1 MKITEQTTP
10 EQYEAWLASSPTLS
24 QIREAV
30 NVIFKNINHTLL
42 QIQNICVHMA
52 KKLKK
57 KRSCLRPMGTKPAI
71 YPLSYDKNAIGS
83 QNHRI
88 NLIFWRS
95 GLRMEINDLHV
106 HYTNLM
112 KIESLEEE
120 IFALTLHSKKR
131 EDLLERV
138 KDEIAME
145 RLFSNGLTVLINK

>member
-10 EQYEAWLASSPTLS
+10 EQYEAWLATYPPLS
-24 QIREAV
+24 QIREAMKV
-30 NVIFKNINHTLL
+30 VFKNINGTLVKM
-42 QIQNICVHMA
+42 QDICGRIV

-57 KRSCLRPMGTKPAI
+57 NRSCLRPMGTKPAV
-71 YPLSYDKNAIGS
+71 YPISYDKNAIGTS
-83 QNHRI
+83 SHRV

-95 GLRMEINDLHV
+95 GLRMEIDDSHI

-120 IFALTLHSKKR
+120 IFALTLHNNKR